1 MPITETLL
9 WGVLL
14 PAAVAALVWCVGRRP
29 WRGPG
34 QESGVRWWES
44 QALALAFLVGY
55 AGQFGP
61 PRTPL
66 GEVPP
71 GAQDWLVWIVL
82 AVGVL
87 YSGRPRRWRL
97 LRSRPVI
104 AAASLALLLRAMIE
118 HHWEGLWALAWCCGL
133 FALLLGSWWS
143 GDGLVRRA
151 PTVAA
156 PVLVMTGAALALC
169 AGFSGSAKLAQAA
182 APLCAGLGTLWVL
195 DRCRASAVP
204 ATGAVALTV
213 LALFGLGVSAFFYSS
228 LPATQGLLL
237 CGALPLALAAAGRE
251 SGEGARR
258 IAAPLAAAIAPLALA
273 VLLAWLAFE
282 PDPYGY

>member
-1 MPITETLL
+1 M
-9 WGVLL
+9 
-14 PAAVAALVWCVGRRP
+14 
-29 WRGPG
+29 
-34 QESGVRWWES
+34 RWWES

-87 YSGRPRRWRL
+87 YSSRPRRWRL

-133 FALLLGSWWS
+133 FALLLGSWWILLMCW
-143 GDGLVRRA
+143 DEA
-151 PTVAA
+151 CEYA
-156 PVLVMTGAALALC
+156 M
-169 AGFSGSAKLAQAA
+169 AQKIAW
-182 APLCAGLGTLWVL
+182 PL
-195 DRCRASAVP
+195 DEEMSD
-204 ATGAVALTV
+204 
-213 LALFGLGVSAFFYSS
+213 S
-228 LPATQGLLL
+228 
-237 CGALPLALAAAGRE
+237 LAAWEAD
-251 SGEGARR
+251 AHRR
-258 IAAPLAAAIAPLALA
+258 PPIQQ
-273 VLLAWLAFE
+273 
-282 PDPYGY
+282 